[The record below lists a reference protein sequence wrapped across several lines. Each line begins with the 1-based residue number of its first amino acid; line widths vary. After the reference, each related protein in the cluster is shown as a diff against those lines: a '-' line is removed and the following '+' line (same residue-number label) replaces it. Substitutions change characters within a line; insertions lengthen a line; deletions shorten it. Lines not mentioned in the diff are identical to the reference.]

1 MRWVEYAGGADAC
14 GCTACA
20 GSGVMCR
27 VERGS
32 LRSGGHMVVKN
43 YIIKEVDS

>member
-1 MRWVEYAGGADAC
+1 MREDEAGGADAC

-27 VERGS
+27 AGARDFTKRGEY
-32 LRSGGHMVVKN
+32 RQQ
-43 YIIKEVDS
+43 